1 MLEAGKRNMRFC
13 STAKNQRSPR
23 GHCIFNIK
31 LAKVCESETTA
42 STLSLCD
49 LACCTRLQNMCTC
62 KFILL
67 HSKESEVCERCAKVC
82 ESETTASTLSL
93 CDLACCT
100 RLQNM
105 CTCKFIL
112 KKLREIE
119 VDSTQEA
126 CQILEAGKRNMRFCS
141 TAKNQRCARGVPKCA
156 RVKRRLVRYRCV
168 TWPAVPDY
176 RTCALVSL
184 FKKNC
189 GRSK

>member
-1 MLEAGKRNMRFC
+1 MINCGRSKEACQMLEAGKRNMRFC

-31 LAKVCESETTA
+31 L
-42 STLSLCD
+42 
-49 LACCTRLQNMCTC
+49 
-62 KFILL
+62 
-67 HSKESEVCERCAKVC
+67 AKVC

-184 FKKNC
+184 F
-189 GRSK
+189 

>member
-1 MLEAGKRNMRFC
+1 M
-13 STAKNQRSPR
+13 
-23 GHCIFNIK
+23 
-31 LAKVCESETTA
+31 
-42 STLSLCD
+42 
-49 LACCTRLQNMCTC
+49 
-62 KFILL
+62 
-67 HSKESEVCERCAKVC
+67 C

-184 FKKNC
+184 FKKTA
-189 GRSK
+189 GDRSRLDWRPVRSWKLVRGICASAPQQRIRGVRGLL